1 MMKNKYAGLAITF
14 ILMVGLSE
22 CSLRKNHQ
30 TSDFFTKYMLE
41 NFDQQ
46 ADKSKIYVIIT
57 NNSCKNC
64 INTFIE
70 SVNNEPSGSFTN
82 VILVSSYK
90 NIIERIRPESGFSF
104 LNDHK
109 RNIDYESVNLY
120 NINCLRWSKD
130 GKMTIEQINDANDLL
145 KIINK

>member
-1 MMKNKYAGLAITF
+1 MMKNKYAGLAISF
-14 ILMVGLSE
+14 ILMVCLSE

-30 TSDFFTKYMLE
+30 TSDFFNKYMLE

-57 NNSCKNC
+57 RNSCKNC

-70 SVNNEPSGSFTN
+70 TVNNAPSGSFTN

-90 NIIERIRPESGFSF
+90 NIIERIRPESGFS
-104 LNDHK
+104 LLHDHK

-120 NINCLRWSKD
+120 NINCIKWDKE
-130 GKMTIEQINDANDLL
+130 GKMTIEQVNDANDLL
-145 KIINK
+145 KLMNR